1 MEGRLEII
9 ERWEGRQVLRLSKL
23 TDYAVVIMAQLA
35 REPQRLYTT
44 KELADELS
52 LPRPTVSKLLKM
64 LMNAELLS
72 SKRGVQGGYQL
83 AKAAHLIAAS
93 DLIVA
98 IEGPLAMTECSLAE
112 HQCDRIEHCG
122 VADNWQ
128 RVTQA
133 IHQLLASISLAQLAQ
148 KHPIKLPWVQIQAL
162 NLHEAG

>member
-1 MEGRLEII
+1 M
-9 ERWEGRQVLRLSKL
+9 LRLSKL

>member
-1 MEGRLEII
+1 M
-9 ERWEGRQVLRLSKL
+9 LRLSKVP
-23 TDYAVVIMAQLA
+23 DYAVVIMAQLA